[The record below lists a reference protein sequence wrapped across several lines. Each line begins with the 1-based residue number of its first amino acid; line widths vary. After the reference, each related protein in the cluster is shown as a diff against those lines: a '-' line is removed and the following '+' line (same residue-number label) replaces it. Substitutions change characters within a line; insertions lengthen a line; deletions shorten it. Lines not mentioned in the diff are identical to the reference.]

1 MKLRMLTVIGGIL
14 LAATLTAQTLTDLIN
29 EFNEGV
35 AKVNNQEYDASIEHF
50 NQVLVMAETVGTEA
64 DEMKA
69 KAKEQIPLAYYR
81 QATLYLKRKQFD
93 NAIPYLENTVEKAA
107 EFNNNEE
114 SASKANRYLLQSYM
128 MEGQRHLKND
138 SQAEALANFDK
149 ALAMDEDLYQAHQ
162 GKGMVFLA
170 QEEIDSM
177 LDEFALAKEGAL
189 AKNDSKTVQSINEV
203 IDAHYNKIIQEEI
216 EMVDPE
222 EPDYTYVEEACENA
236 LSANPENPRALYH
249 LALVSNKKVEYD
261 AAIDYA
267 LKAIE
272 FETDPVWMSAIYF
285 ELGQAYQNTVE
296 YEKACEALQKVVEEP
311 FLSRAEKKM
320 ESIPGCS

>member
-1 MKLRMLTVIGGIL
+1 MKLRMLTGFGSIL
-14 LAATLTAQTLTDLIN
+14 LAATLSAQTLNDVIN

-35 AKVNNQEYDASIEHF
+35 AKVNNQEYEASLEHF
-50 NQVLVMAETVGTEA
+50 NQVLALAETVGTEA

-69 KAKEQIPLAYYR
+69 KAEEQIPLAYYR
-81 QATLYLKRKQFD
+81 QATLFLKRRQFD
-93 NAIPYLENTVEKAA
+93 NAIPYLENTIAKAG

-114 SASKANRYLLQSYM
+114 SADKASKYLLQSYM
-128 MEGQRHLKND
+128 MEGQRHLKNE
-138 SQAEALANFDK
+138 SYAEALANFDK

-162 GKGMVFLA
+162 GKGMVFMA
-170 QEEIDSM
+170 QDETDSM
-177 LDEFALAKEGAL
+177 LEEFALAKEGAL
-189 AKNDSKTVQSINEV
+189 ASNDTKTVQSINEV
-203 IDAHYNKIIQEEI
+203 IDAHYNKIIQEEV
-216 EMVDPE
+216 EMLDPE

-249 LALVSNKKVEYD
+249 LAMVANKKIEYD
-261 AAIDYA
+261 SAIEYA

-296 YEKACEALQKVVEEP
+296 YEKACEALQKVLEEP

-320 ESIPGCS
+320 ESVPGCN

>member
-1 MKLRMLTVIGGIL
+1 MKLRMLTGFGSIL
-14 LAATLTAQTLTDLIN
+14 LAATLSAQTLNDVIN

-35 AKVNNQEYDASIEHF
+35 AKVNNQEYEASLEHF
-50 NQVLVMAETVGTEA
+50 NQVLALAETVGTEA

-69 KAKEQIPLAYYR
+69 KAEEQIPLAYYR
-81 QATLYLKRKQFD
+81 QATLFLKRRQFD
-93 NAIPYLENTVEKAA
+93 NAIPYLENTIAKAA

-114 SASKANRYLLQSYM
+114 SADKASKYLLQSYM
-128 MEGQRHLKND
+128 MEGQRHLKNE
-138 SQAEALANFDK
+138 SYAEALANFDK

-162 GKGMVFLA
+162 GKGMVFMA
-170 QEEIDSM
+170 QDETDSM
-177 LDEFALAKEGAL
+177 LEEFALAKEGAL
-189 AKNDSKTVQSINEV
+189 ASNDTKTVQSINEV
-203 IDAHYNKIIQEEI
+203 IDAHYNKIIQEEV
-216 EMVDPE
+216 EMLDPE

-249 LALVSNKKVEYD
+249 LAMVANKKIEYD
-261 AAIDYA
+261 SAIEYA

-296 YEKACEALQKVVEEP
+296 YEKACEALQKVLEEP

-320 ESIPGCS
+320 ESVPGCN